1 MSILSISDQ
10 PRRLGQSQLYVSPI
24 AYGLWRFAGTSVS
37 EAQSKIE
44 TALEVGITLFDEADI
59 YGVDGGG
66 SFGDSERLFG
76 EVLKAA
82 PHLREKMV
90 IASKGGIILGYPYD
104 SSPAYLRSAVEAS
117 LSRMGIDCIDLY
129 QIHRPDFLGHPE
141 QMAAVLTELRDA
153 GKIKAVGV
161 SNYTASQFRAL
172 QAHLPFPIAT
182 HQPEFSCWQHQ
193 ALRDG
198 VLDQCLECRVTP
210 LAWSP
215 IAGGRLAMRY
225 EQAAALEGGDRLVA
239 LLKVLDRIAA
249 EQSVARTA
257 VALAWTMVH
266 PSGVI
271 PIIGTQNL
279 ERIRNSVDALKV
291 QLTRPQWNEILVAA
305 QGEPLP

>member
-1 MSILSISDQ
+1 
-10 PRRLGQSQLYVSPI
+10 
-24 AYGLWRFAGTSVS
+24 
-37 EAQSKIE
+37 
-44 TALEVGITLFDEADI
+44 
-59 YGVDGGG
+59 
-66 SFGDSERLFG
+66 
-76 EVLKAA
+76 
-82 PHLREKMV
+82 MV

-104 SSPAYLRSAVEAS
+104 SSPAYLRSAVDAS

-129 QIHRPDFLGHPE
+129 QIHRPDFWGIQNRWLLSLQNFGTLARSKPWVCPL
-141 QMAAVLTELRDA
+141 QPLSSVL
-153 GKIKAVGV
+153 
-161 SNYTASQFRAL
+161 FR
-172 QAHLPFPIAT
+172 HICHFSAT

-239 LLKVLDRIAA
+239 LLKVLD
-249 EQSVARTA
+249 QMPPSNPWPTA

-271 PIIGTQNL
+271 PIIGTGISNASETL
-279 ERIRNSVDALKV
+279 
-291 QLTRPQWNEILVAA
+291 
-305 QGEPLP
+305 